1 MDYYYNQQ
9 WRHLLDSDVTDG
21 MRRYAARIH
30 EAAREQPELLVAH
43 SYTRYLGDMSGGQIL
58 RRLIK
63 KRYSLPEG
71 AGVSFYSFD
80 HVHSIAAFK
89 DLYTS
94 RMNGLEL
101 SEQEIDDQV
110 EEASRIFQLNIDV
123 FEEVGAKFK
132 PTSSTV
138 TTTAVTNGTSQTG
151 TDISNGTLASPRFT
165 SSVAEKSAA
174 ALVGDS
180 GDYVSGGGGVAH
192 SLATRSLITVA
203 SLLVGL
209 SATAV
214 VFCPWIHSGD
224 L

>member
-1 MDYYYNQQ
+1 MDYYYNKQ
-9 WRHLLDSDVTDG
+9 WRHLLDSDVTAT
-21 MRRYAARIH
+21 MRRYVARIH
-30 EAAREQPELLVAH
+30 EVAREKPVLLVAH
-43 SYTRYLGDMSGGQIL
+43 SYTRYLGDVSGGQII
-58 RRLIK
+58 RRLMK
-63 KRYSLPEG
+63 KHYSLPEDV
-71 AGVSFYSFD
+71 GVSFYNFD
-80 HVHSIAAFK
+80 HVHSVGAFK

-138 TTTAVTNGTSQTG
+138 TTTDVTNGTSQTA
-151 TDISNGTLASPRFT
+151 TDISNATFT
-165 SSVAEKSAA
+165 SSVADKTAA

-180 GDYVSGGGGVAH
+180 GNYVSSSGGGAH

>member
-1 MDYYYNQQ
+1 MDYYYNKQ
-9 WRHLLDSDVTDG
+9 WRHLLDTDVTDG

-71 AGVSFYSFD
+71 AGVSFYNFD

-110 EEASRIFQLNIDV
+110 EEAKRIFQHNIDV

-132 PTSSTV
+132 PTAITS
-138 TTTAVTNGTSQTG
+138 TTAVNNGASQTG

-180 GDYVSGGGGVAH
+180 GDYVSSGGGAH

-214 VFCPWIHSGD
+214 VFCPWIHSGG